1 MANECPQLFRG
12 LIIENTFTSFSDM
25 LNDLFYA
32 PFWVRKFITIQWNTY
47 KYVSDLKMPILY
59 TTGDSDEII
68 PYDYTLNLYK
78 LSKQAYFK
86 ELFVIYGGHHY
97 DSWKVAGEIYFKK
110 LEMYIKRCIQTYQGP
125 PMIPDGPISKDER
138 KLI

>member
-1 MANECPQLFRG
+1 LAKLINKRLIFLQGRGLGGAVAAYMANECPQLFRG

-78 LSKQAYFK
+78 LSK
-86 ELFVIYGGHHY
+86 
-97 DSWKVAGEIYFKK
+97 
-110 LEMYIKRCIQTYQGP
+110 
-125 PMIPDGPISKDER
+125 
-138 KLI
+138 